1 MDRYTRLYL
10 IRHGQVENYESGVLN
25 GHNNV
30 GLSTLGLRQLET
42 VASRLKDDDIAAV
55 YSSDLQRARKGAE
68 FIARHHGLMP
78 VVDASLRELNF
89 GLWTGASFMEIEAAF
104 PGALEERS
112 QQLADYRPPG
122 GESLGDLQG
131 RVMPVLRK
139 ALADHAGAVIVFVAH
154 GGVNRVI
161 LADALGLDPDNFYSI
176 EQDYGCVNIVD
187 YFSDL
192 AVVKLMNGR
201 VDRDF

>member
-1 MDRYTRLYL
+1 MDGFTRLYL

-30 GLSTLGLRQLET
+30 GLSALGLRQLEA
-42 VASRLKDDDIAAV
+42 VAARLQDSAIAAV
-55 YSSDLQRARKGAE
+55 YSSDLQRARTGAE
-68 FIARHHGLMP
+68 IIARHHGLVP
-78 VVDASLRELNF
+78 VVHASLRELNF
-89 GLWTGASFMEIEAAF
+89 GLWTGASFMEIEATF
-104 PGALEERS
+104 PGALDERS
-112 QQLADYRPPG
+112 RRFVDYRPPG
-122 GESLGDLQG
+122 GESLGDLHN
-131 RVMPVLRK
+131 RVMPVLRR
-139 ALADHAGAVIVFVAH
+139 ALADHAGAAIVFVAH
-154 GGVNRVI
+154 GGVNRII

-201 VDRDF
+201 ADKDF